1 MATITISRQY
11 ASGGEEIAAHVAQIL
26 GYTIFDKT
34 MMAQVASDL
43 GLTENEIVDF
53 RETDQRSLGFLDRLL
68 GRTLTV
74 AEVSTWQEDP
84 DGVRRPATTRIS
96 DSQAVAMVRGVVDA
110 AYKRGNVVIV
120 GRGGQAILQGRP
132 GVLHVRI
139 IAPTEHRIQ
148 RLMDRDSLPSTEAQL
163 RIEDYDRAA
172 RDYVRRYYDLD
183 SQDPAHYHLLI
194 NTGQLDLATAA
205 QVIALAAQQ
214 MQPVPQPEYE
224 PPAAMPF
231 FYPI

>member
-11 ASGGEEIAAHVAQIL
+11 ASGGEEIAARVTQIL

-74 AEVSTWQEDP
+74 AEVSTWQEDIS
-84 DGVRRPATTRIS
+84 GVRRPATIRIS

-120 GRGGQAILQGRP
+120 GRGGQAILQGQP

-172 RDYVRRYYDLD
+172 HDYVRRYYDLD

-194 NTGQLDLATAA
+194 NTGQLDLESAA
-205 QVIALAAQQ
+205 QVIALAARQ
-214 MQPVPQPEYE
+214 MQPVPPPAYE
-224 PPAAMPF
+224 PPTPMPF

>member
-11 ASGGEEIAAHVAQIL
+11 ASGGEEIAARVAQIL

-74 AEVSTWQEDP
+74 AEVSTWQEDIS
-84 DGVRRPATTRIS
+84 GVRRPATIKIS
-96 DSQAVAMVRGVVDA
+96 DNKAIAMVRGVVDV
-110 AYKRGNVVIV
+110 AYKRGNVIIV
-120 GRGGQAILQGRP
+120 GRGGQAILQNKP

-139 IAPTEHRIQ
+139 TAPAEHRIQ
-148 RLMDRDSLPSTEAQL
+148 RLMDRNDLPPAEAQL
-163 RIEDYDRAA
+163 LIEDYDRAA

-183 SQDPAHYHLLI
+183 WQDPEHYHLLI
-194 NTGQLDLATAA
+194 NTGLLDLESAA

-224 PPAAMPF
+224 PPAPMPF